1 MLQWLFVACSA
12 AIAFA
17 ATDLLAYSRLS
28 DLLSGR
34 VRPSRAAFIFVSVT
48 SLFWPRSGEFGK
60 NIEVAVVYG
69 SLLSLAVVD
78 LRSGYV
84 PNVALVPLI
93 VLECVQL
100 FLGGDIFSGVFG
112 SMVVGG
118 VALALHVVG
127 KGTSFG
133 LGDVKLL
140 ALLGGIFGA
149 SRSLTLL
156 AVACIIGAAI
166 GLMLFVLGV
175 VSRRDAIPF
184 VPMLGLAYLWQVV
197 THGI

>member
-1 MLQWLFVACSA
+1 
-12 AIAFA
+12 
-17 ATDLLAYSRLS
+17 
-28 DLLSGR
+28 
-34 VRPSRAAFIFVSVT
+34 
-48 SLFWPRSGEFGK
+48 
-60 NIEVAVVYG
+60 
-69 SLLSLAVVD
+69 
-78 LRSGYV
+78 
-84 PNVALVPLI
+84 
-93 VLECVQL
+93 
-100 FLGGDIFSGVFG
+100 
-112 SMVVGG
+112 MVVGG

-197 THGI
+197 THVI